1 MPEPRSELLE
11 VVQAM
16 AAPSRILESAED
28 TLEQLERV
36 LAASRAASVTI
47 TSGTATSST
56 VAEVAAKVQAALD
69 TVTKV
74 ATELANLTY
83 YIDTGSRQLQ
93 ACITGQA
100 VKNAE
105 AGKRGATCHPTP
117 RRIVRPAASKPAQV
131 GCRRRHRLTA
141 GPPPQ
146 HARGIPQSD
155 DPSPSMRPV
164 ALVGPV
170 AWATL
175 PGGTHLS
182 T

>member
-1 MPEPRSELLE
+1 VPEPRSELLE

-16 AAPSRILESAED
+16 AAPSRILESVED
-28 TLEQLERV
+28 TLEQLERA
-36 LAASRAASVTI
+36 LAASRAAAVTI

-56 VAEVAAKVQAALD
+56 VAKVAAKVQATLD
-69 TVTKV
+69 TVTKA
-74 ATELANLTY
+74 ATELASLTY
-83 YIDTGSRQLQ
+83 YLDTGSRQLQ

-155 DPSPSMRPV
+155 EPSLPPRPV
-164 ALVGPV
+164 GLSGPFAGQPCPEV
-170 AWATL
+170 LT
-175 PGGTHLS
+175 
-182 T
+182 